1 MGLPGAGGGVER
13 IELNV
18 LSPPTD
24 DLAGLFLFC
33 VEGLLFPPAN
43 SVTLLL
49 DLSDEVVDFSNG
61 DVVSLVAGVRVLVVV
76 VDIESPNVFSR
87 LPSSPP
93 NEPSWLVI

>member
-1 MGLPGAGGGVER
+1 MCVCVCVCVCVCLYV
-13 IELNV
+13 
-18 LSPPTD
+18 SSH
-24 DLAGLFLFC
+24 LAGLFLFC